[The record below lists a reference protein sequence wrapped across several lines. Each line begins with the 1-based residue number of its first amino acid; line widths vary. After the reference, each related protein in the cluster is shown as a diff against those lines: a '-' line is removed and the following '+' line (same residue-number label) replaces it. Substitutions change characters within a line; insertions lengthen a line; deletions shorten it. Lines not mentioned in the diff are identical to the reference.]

1 MLASLSVAEGW
12 NGEFS
17 GVQPAVKRRRAKRQ
31 TEATGAPALKSQ
43 CCDGS
48 KSPDVF
54 CHIQQEVPGVRL
66 DCPTSKISSRPPENH
81 ALRCDETHGPDE
93 LVKSV
98 YGVFAKCNDG

>member
-1 MLASLSVAEGW
+1 MLARRSVAEER
-12 NGEFS
+12 NGKFS
-17 GVQPAVKRRRAKRQ
+17 GVEPEVKRRRAKRQ

-43 CCDGS
+43 CYDGS
-48 KSPDVF
+48 KLPDVF
-54 CHIQQEVPGVRL
+54 CHIQQEVPSVRL

-98 YGVFAKCNDG
+98 